1 MRKTIFT
8 YALITSPLLALF
20 AVSPFFI
27 FDVLDLKRGF
37 GFFISVQ
44 ISVILYWLINH
55 YLFVIREKE
64 FRWNFILLSYFLTF
78 FSNILKAP
86 FQSFV
91 QFRGVVEQ
99 YLVQPIAMTIVLNT
113 LILLIINVIVGE
125 SKRQKADRTIATL
138 RMQKLEAENQ
148 VLMRQLQPH
157 FLFNALSILKSLI
170 QENASMAETY
180 TVKLS
185 DFLRYAVESHQAEM
199 VSIADEMAFV
209 ENYVALQ
216 KIRFEE
222 AFTFE
227 AELPADIMSYR
238 VPVFALQT
246 LVENAFKHNYFTEK
260 RPLHIR
266 IEAEAGCLKVV
277 NNIVSL
283 KVTERA
289 GTGLENL
296 SKRSAFLTEKPI
308 DIIQTDTQFQVLL
321 PYVSP

>member
-1 MRKTIFT
+1 
-8 YALITSPLLALF
+8 Y
-20 AVSPFFI
+20 
-27 FDVLDLKRGF
+27 
-37 GFFISVQ
+37 
-44 ISVILYWLINH
+44 Y
-55 YLFVIREKE
+55 
-64 FRWNFILLSYFLTF
+64 
-78 FSNILKAP
+78 
-86 FQSFV
+86 
-91 QFRGVVEQ
+91 
-99 YLVQPIAMTIVLNT
+99 VLNEPVIGDT
-113 LILLIINVIVGE
+113 EYDLLFKQLE
-125 SKRQKADRTIATL
+125 
-138 RMQKLEAENQ
+138 KLEAENQ